1 MGDNTQLTRNFLGMT
16 ASQISM
22 AATRMDVKTTMS
34 GSITLDDFN
43 LKGTMNTRLQSSIFN
58 QFDEDLLNSKNS
70 KCQADTYGAVYGPTY
85 GDNLGTINCRGA
97 FIGTETTGFIGSTY
111 NAKNDVVSQNELQMN
126 ALVRAQTVS
135 AELSEEQVIK
145 NSQNNTAI
153 PMNMTSFE
161 PNLAYFEVVSYNT
174 TGNAGYEKT
183 FDSYFGNLWTITTN
197 AKSENNPTLGN
208 SLNMDVE
215 AITQINISK
224 TNGLLMCRAI

>member
-1 MGDNTQLTRNFLGMT
+1 MADNNTILNRNYFGVS
-16 ASQISM
+16 AAQIAM

-34 GSITLDDFN
+34 GSITLDNFD

-126 ALVRAQTVS
+126 SLVRNQTAS
-135 AELSEEQVIK
+135 AELSTEQVIK
-145 NSQNNTAI
+145 NSQNNI
-153 PMNMTSFE
+153 KN
-161 PNLAYFEVVSYNT
+161 
-174 TGNAGYEKT
+174 
-183 FDSYFGNLWTITTN
+183 
-197 AKSENNPTLGN
+197 
-208 SLNMDVE
+208 
-215 AITQINISK
+215 
-224 TNGLLMCRAI
+224 